1 MKLGDRFLLGARRG
15 ALVAVFPLLL
25 LFGCSAVYPELSPPL
40 RTPPADFHLDPP
52 PPSDLFYFRFA
63 GADIPTKTRDG
74 RHWDSVG
81 GAAPDPFAKLIVN
94 GKDFVVTS
102 VESDTIRPTWPDQ
115 DRANY
120 RIHPSDALVV
130 ELWDSNPLNNHPI
143 CREKVPSFQDFV
155 KGDQPY
161 MEIECDDGG
170 RIRLVVE
177 PAHARLGLGLYYELR
192 TQQAFVTHVL
202 AESPASR
209 AGLRGGEEI
218 LTAQGQPVKTME
230 EGKLQSLINA
240 NASIGVKLTVRADS
254 GTTREVALRDGAIY
268 PVAGEG
274 IPLE

>member
-1 MKLGDRFLLGARRG
+1 MFRAMQLVTVSARVASVLLV
-15 ALVAVFPLLL
+15 L
-25 LFGCSAVYPELSPPL
+25 GCSAVYPELAPPL
-40 RTPPADFHLDPP
+40 RAPPSDFHLEPP
-52 PPSDLFYFRFA
+52 PPSDLFYFRFG

-94 GKDFVVTS
+94 GKDLVVTS

-115 DRANY
+115 ERANY
-120 RIHPSDALVV
+120 RIHENDTLAV

-143 CREKVPSFQDFV
+143 CREKVPSFQDFL
-155 KGDQPY
+155 KGDEPY

-170 RIRLVVE
+170 RIRLIIE

-192 TQQAFVTHVL
+192 TEQAFVTRVL

-218 LTAQGQPVKTME
+218 IAVQGQPVKTTE
-230 EGKLQSLINA
+230 DGKLQSLINA
-240 NASIGVKLTVRADS
+240 NASIGVKLLVRTEGGAA
-254 GTTREVALRDGAIY
+254 RELTLRDGPIY

>member
-1 MKLGDRFLLGARRG
+1 MKLGACMMCVRSG
-15 ALVAVFPLLL
+15 ALAALVLLL
-25 LFGCSAVYPELSPPL
+25 LPLLGCSAVYPELSPPL
-40 RTPPADFHLDPP
+40 RAPPSGFHLEPP